1 MKFTPRTEEEVK
13 KFKLLQKGDA
23 DYEILDAQEEI
34 SKTGKEMLHL
44 KLKVFDASGVQGLVH
59 DYIILNDEKFE
70 YKLRHLF
77 YSCDL
82 GELYETGDVEP
93 FRLLNKCGKLDLGI
107 QADKTGQ
114 YGDKNNVKDYLMD
127 EKLKINQQK
136 KKSFPTVSEI
146 DDFKDD
152 DVPF

>member
-1 MKFTPRTEEEVK
+1 MKFIPRTEEEVK

-34 SKTGKEMLHL
+34 SKTDKEMLHL
-44 KLKVFDASGVQGLVH
+44 KLKVFDATGAQSLVH
-59 DYIILNDEKFE
+59 DYIMLNDENFE

-77 YSCDL
+77 YSCGL

-93 FRLLNKCGKLDLGI
+93 FRLLGKCGKLDLGI

-114 YGDKNNVKDYLMD
+114 YSDKNNVKDYLTD
-127 EKLKINQQK
+127 EKLKTHQK
-136 KKSFPTVSEI
+136 KNQSATAETVT
-146 DDFKDD
+146 DDFQDD